1 MDEHASAVRLF
12 KDGSGAAA
20 VEFAIVA
27 PVFLLLFMG
36 MLAYGIYFGAMHSLQ
51 QLAADAARASIAG
64 LNEAERESIV
74 RQFLDEHANGY
85 VFVDREKL
93 ELDVGDN
100 PTGTQFV
107 VSLRY
112 DASHLPIWG
121 LIEGLPLP
129 GKVLSRTS
137 TIRVGGI

>member
-1 MDEHASAVRLF
+1 MDEHASTVRFF

-27 PVFLLLFMG
+27 PVFLFLMMG

-64 LNEAERESIV
+64 LNETEREDLV
-74 RQFLDEHANGY
+74 RRFLDENANGY
-85 VFVDREKL
+85 AFVDREKL
-93 ELDVGDN
+93 EVDIGDN
-100 PTGTQFV
+100 ASGTQFV

-121 LIEGLPLP
+121 LMDGLPLP
-129 GKVLSRTS
+129 GKILLRTS